1 MNHILNPS
9 SELRRTNRA
18 AVLRILAN
26 HGAASRAEICE
37 ALNLTPAGLSRIA
50 RELIDADL
58 VVEGA
63 VVSTTSRAGR
73 RAGHMEINPNGAF
86 VLGVSITANRRNV
99 ALVNAVGE
107 VLRQIDISGV
117 DASDPKKTLSA
128 ILAAAKSLAH
138 PQRDWGSRLAGAGVS
153 VATTRKVS
161 PDGETSVGV
170 LGWCNVPIGRWLG
183 DQLGLPV
190 TVTSRAD
197 SLVQAEFA
205 KSAEAGARIF
215 LINIGLGIGCAWLG
229 ADGTGQPVPDLG
241 NVAHIP
247 SAASD
252 ATCNCG
258 RKGCYQVTGSG
269 IAVVRSLAALADNT
283 IPPLAELSAPLAAAV
298 RAADDGDL
306 AAKSAFHAAGAELA
320 RAIDI
325 AHNLLAPDFVYL
337 AGETGRQSDF
347 VAGVRDGLAQIGA
360 PLPPDAVRIS
370 DIRTVEAAASAAL
383 HAFVFNRDVDLERL
397 RAA

>member
-1 MNHILNPS
+1 MNHVHNPS

-58 VVEGA
+58 VVEGT
-63 VVSTTSRAGR
+63 VVNTRSGAGR
-73 RAGHMEINPNGAF
+73 RAGNLTINPNGAF

-99 ALVNAVGE
+99 ALANAAGE
-107 VLRQIDISGV
+107 VLEQIDISGV
-117 DASDPKKTLSA
+117 DASDPDKTLSA
-128 ILAAAKSLAH
+128 ILAAAKSLAS
-138 PQRDWGSRLAGAGVS
+138 PQTDWGSWLAGAGVS
-153 VATTRKVS
+153 VATTGKIS
-161 PDGETSVGV
+161 PDGDTSIGV
-170 LGWCNVPIGRWLG
+170 LGWRNVPIGRWLG

-215 LINIGLGIGCAWLG
+215 LINVGLGIGCAWLG
-229 ADGTGQPVPDLG
+229 ADGTGQPAPDLG

-247 SAASD
+247 NPVSD
-252 ATCNCG
+252 AICHCG
-258 RKGCYQVTGSG
+258 RRGCYQVTGSG
-269 IAVVRSLAALADNT
+269 IAVVRSLAALADDAT
-283 IPPLAELSAPLAAAV
+283 PPLADLSAPLAVAV
-298 RAADDGDL
+298 RAADGGDL

-320 RAIDI
+320 RAVDI
-325 AHNLLAPDFVYL
+325 AHNLLAPDLVYL
-337 AGETGRQSDF
+337 AGETGRQADF
-347 VAGVRDGLAQIGA
+347 VAGVRDGLTQIGA
-360 PLPPDAVRIS
+360 LLPPDAVRIS

-383 HAFVFNRDVDLERL
+383 HAFVFSRDVDLARL
-397 RAA
+397 KAA

>member
-1 MNHILNPS
+1 MNHVHNPS

-63 VVSTTSRAGR
+63 VASAKPGVGR
-73 RAGHMEINPNGAF
+73 RAGHMEINPDGAF
-86 VLGVSITANRRNV
+86 VLGISITANRRNV
-99 ALVNAVGE
+99 ALANAAGE
-107 VLRQIDISGV
+107 VLKQVDISGV
-117 DASDPKKTLSA
+117 DASDPDRTLPA
-128 ILAAAKSLAH
+128 ILAAAKSLAN
-138 PQRDWGSRLAGAGVS
+138 PQRDWGPRLAGAGVS
-153 VATTRKVS
+153 VATTGKVS
-161 PDGETSVGV
+161 PDGATSIGV
-170 LGWCNVPIGRWLG
+170 LGWHNVPIGRWLG

-229 ADGTGQPVPDLG
+229 AHGTGQPAPDLG

-247 SAASD
+247 NPASD

-269 IAVVRSLAALADNT
+269 IAVVRRLTALADDM
-283 IPPLAELSAPLAAAV
+283 IPPLADLSAPLAVAV

-306 AAKSAFHAAGAELA
+306 AARSAFYAAGAELA

-337 AGETGRQSDF
+337 AGETGRQADF
-347 VAGVRDGLAQIGA
+347 VTGVRDGLARIGA

-397 RAA
+397 NAA